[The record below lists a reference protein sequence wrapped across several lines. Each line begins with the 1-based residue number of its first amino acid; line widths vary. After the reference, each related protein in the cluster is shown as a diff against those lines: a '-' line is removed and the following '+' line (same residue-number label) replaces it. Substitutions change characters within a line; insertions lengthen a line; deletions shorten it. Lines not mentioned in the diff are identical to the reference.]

1 MKQVQYERINV
12 EAVRKLS
19 KINSTYNGTL
29 SGLQK
34 LA

>member
-1 MKQVQYERINV
+1 MKEKNV
-12 EAVRKLS
+12 EAVWKLS